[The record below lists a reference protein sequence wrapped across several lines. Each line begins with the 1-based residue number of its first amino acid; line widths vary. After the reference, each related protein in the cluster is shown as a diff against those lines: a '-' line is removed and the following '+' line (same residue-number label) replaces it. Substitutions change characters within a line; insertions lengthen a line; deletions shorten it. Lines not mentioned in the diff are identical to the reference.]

1 MVDEVI
7 DRRTEA
13 RFGGQVVGE
22 MRTVL
27 RPGCAVSLINLSA
40 GGALIEG
47 PRPLRPGARVHLVL
61 GIGAR
66 SFGLAAH
73 VLRCS
78 VASLDATD
86 GVRYRGALRFDE
98 RCDRLWERG
107 TQGGYPMPGMDG
119 GTETGRGQLLPTGTS
134 APKDN
139 PSRAAE

>member
-7 DRRTEA
+7 DRRTQA

-22 MRTVL
+22 MRSVL
-27 RPGCAVSLINLSA
+27 RPGCEVSIINLSA

-66 SFGLAAH
+66 SLGLGAH

-98 RCDRLWERG
+98 RCDQLWERD
-107 TQGGYPMPGMDG
+107 TQGGYCLPGTGDG
-119 GTETGRGQLLPTGTS
+119 AEARRGQLLPTPVG
-134 APKDN
+134 APMDDR
-139 PSRAAE
+139 SRAAE